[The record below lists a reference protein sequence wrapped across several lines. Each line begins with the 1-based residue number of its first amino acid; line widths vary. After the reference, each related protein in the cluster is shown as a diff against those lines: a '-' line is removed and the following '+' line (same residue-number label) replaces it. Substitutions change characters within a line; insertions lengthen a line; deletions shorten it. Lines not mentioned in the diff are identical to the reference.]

1 MTVGATRRDDATTG
15 MKMRTRGLLASILAT
30 TVIFMAAANCDS
42 ASPSVHT
49 IHTDSAGIPIA
60 TAIEP
65 LWGPGEGWTVE
76 PEPLLEIGTVTG
88 APEYLLTD
96 VVAALRLSNGD
107 IVVAERAAS
116 ELRGYDAAGNF
127 LWRTGRSGDGPGE
140 FRSLDFVGT
149 VAGDTLVTY
158 DGALLRAQLFDPQG
172 GLVRSFRVAITEGE
186 AAGRA
191 IAADKAVGIVDGLL
205 VVRFIES
212 GDEVPTGVV
221 RWPLE
226 RVATLDP
233 ADGTVRSLIVVP
245 GREQVVRAR
254 EEGGLSQGTYVFA
267 KEPEYGAAA
276 GRLAVIDT
284 EAWSVRM
291 ISPRDGATTAVFR
304 REVAPREATGALF
317 ELHLDGIVEIAFAD
331 PDQTATERV
340 DGLRRRWRG
349 MPRAPHL
356 PVLRSIHVDG
366 TGHLWLQPFYV
377 AGADPPPFEILAP
390 DGTWLGNVTLPPGLH
405 RAFIQYQA
413 PYMEIGDDYVL
424 GVWTDELD
432 VQYVRMYRINK

>member
-1 MTVGATRRDDATTG
+1 
-15 MKMRTRGLLASILAT
+15 MRTRGPLGSILAAT
-30 TVIFMAAANCDS
+30 AISMAAAGCDS
-42 ASPSVHT
+42 ASPPVHT
-49 IHTDSAGIPIA
+49 AHTDSAGIPIA
-60 TAIEP
+60 TAVAP
-65 LWGPGEGWTVE
+65 VWGPDEGWTVE
-76 PEPLLEIGTVTG
+76 SEPLLEIGTVTG
-88 APEYLLTD
+88 APEYLFTD
-96 VVAALRLSNGD
+96 VVAAVRLSNGD

-116 ELRGYDAAGNF
+116 ELRRYDAAGNF
-127 LWRTGRSGDGPGE
+127 LWRAGRSGEGPGE
-140 FRSLDFVGT
+140 FRSLDFVGIT
-149 VAGDTLVTY
+149 DGDSLVTY

-172 GLVRSFRVAITEGE
+172 GLVRSFRVAVTEGE

-212 GDEVPTGVV
+212 GDEIPTGVV

-254 EEGGLSQGTYVFA
+254 EEGGLSQGTYIFA

-304 REVAPREATGALF
+304 RDLAPREATGALF

-331 PDQTATERV
+331 PDQTAPERV
-340 DGLRRRWRG
+340 DGLRRMWRG

-366 TGHLWLQPFYV
+366 TGHLWLQPYYV
-377 AGADPPPFEILAP
+377 AGADPPPFEVHAP
-390 DGTWLGNVTLPPGLH
+390 NGTWLGSVALPPGLH